1 MSTCS
6 SGSSEA
12 GTVPAES
19 LTSAGSNAKSSTKS
33 PAMTPINKRA
43 SQVITKNCGAE
54 LRRAIEKNHLLG
66 YHEYRGAVGSCQSMR
81 RNRLQVQPPAGPLKW
96 HRFQELIGLL

>member
-19 LTSAGSNAKSSTKS
+19 LSSAGSNAKSSTKS
-33 PAMTPINKRA
+33 PAITPINKRA
-43 SQVITKNCGAE
+43 SQAITKNCGAE
-54 LRRAIEKNHLLG
+54 LRRAMEKNHLLG
-66 YHEYRGAVGSCQSMR
+66 YT
-81 RNRLQVQPPAGPLKW
+81 N
-96 HRFQELIGLL
+96 IGVRWEVVN